1 MIYCLVKSGAPT
13 DQNRNFDGDPPDV
26 SHKNLV
32 WMPYTRVPDP
42 AFDPR
47 THRILPPQKA
57 IQGDNVVES
66 RAVIA
71 LTQQEIDDR
80 DDAEVT
86 SAVAVIKPLIM
97 ALNDGSF
104 APASNYTNAQLR
116 QIIKDHR

>member
-1 MIYCLVKSGAPT
+1 MMHCLVKSGAST
-13 DQNRNFDGDPPDV
+13 DHIRNFDGDPPDV
-26 SHKNLV
+26 SHKNLL
-32 WMPYTRVPDP
+32 WMPYIREPDP
-42 AFDPR
+42 AFDRR
-47 THRILPPQKA
+47 THRILPPLKA

-80 DDAEVT
+80 DASEVT
-86 SAVAVIKPLIM
+86 SALAVIKPLIM